1 MRISRVKAVAI
12 LACAGMLAVGASSA
26 CKARGRVK
34 SGLRGGGAAEDLGS
48 QCRQILESNR
58 PEDGTVYSEEDIY
71 RAIFATLEKQPAPI
85 DQDGEALAAALV
97 DQFLFMA
104 DARSS
109 EGRRGT
115 GVKLTPERK
124 TAFANLI
131 RSYLAL
137 LGPEVFAGYAQRT
150 AEQQSYFERNPIG
163 KWTNILR
170 EGYTAAYYSRVLN
183 YLGSL
188 QKNRGG
194 SITDLL
200 LLYALDTYPDAF
212 LVEGMTR
219 SAAQAGQAGFNAQ
232 TAGILL
238 QNKTTPALACNN
250 YAASVVAEK
259 IPWDKLG
266 MDYYEGWGYV
276 PWFHGPIAQFRYE
289 YPVVSSIIPIL
300 GSSFAAADSLITLSE
315 GRDANGDPSGRLQA
329 SAQFAFFFTMAVLDV
344 YSVKAVTQETRN
356 FLGRISNRVRGIDN
370 SVEGLNGLQ
379 AVIKDEAMRAD
390 SAARPLLGRNLEPC
404 QLVASV
410 NGFQPFDVFDILD
423 RLSLTVT
430 AYAAGLPCV
439 RAIQNPGPLHQN
451 IGNAQR
457 IDVIRDV
464 NIADVMSAPGHQY
477 LRDPNKVLSLA
488 EHIAQTGG
496 EGFAKEPIV
505 INVFTNTAQDG
516 SVVVRSVEVMDGN
529 HRFAAG
535 LLSGKWQKIGD
546 IPQEYL
552 QVKVNGWKPHGGL
565 SEPRWIPLEVAQK
578 SSIPRQSWFRV
589 PDNWEGVKGPTA
601 QIPGDIASVD
611 SVISAEYRGVEM
623 GQVLKTSLERINA
636 PIPEWLK

>member
-1 MRISRVKAVAI
+1 MRISGIRAFAV
-12 LACAGMLAVGASSA
+12 LTLAVVVSLSATAA
-26 CKARGRVK
+26 CKMKSRAK
-34 SGLRGGGAAEDLGS
+34 SGLRYGEGNEDLAT

-58 PEDGTVYSEEDIY
+58 PGDGTTFSEEPIY
-71 RAIFATLEKQPAPI
+71 RAIFMALEKQPAPI
-85 DQDGEALAAALV
+85 DPDGEALSAALV
-97 DQFLFMA
+97 EQFLFMA

-109 EGRRGT
+109 EGRNAR
-115 GVKLTPERK
+115 VRLTPEQK
-124 TAFANLI
+124 QSFGNLI
-131 RSYLAL
+131 RSYVAL
-137 LGPEVFAGYAQRT
+137 LGPDTYAGYAQRT

-183 YLGSL
+183 FIGGM

-212 LVEGMTR
+212 LVDGMAR
-219 SAAQAGQAGFNAQ
+219 SAAQAGQNFDRQ

-266 MDYYEGWGYV
+266 MDSYEGWGYV

-289 YPVVSSIIPIL
+289 YPVVSSLIPVL

-315 GRDANGDPSGRLQA
+315 GRDANGDPAGRLA
-329 SAQFAFFFTMAVLDV
+329 TSAQFAFFFTMAVLDV
-344 YSVKAVTQETRN
+344 YSVKAVAQETRD
-356 FLGRISNRVRGIDN
+356 FVGRVSSRIRGADN
-370 SVEGLNGLQ
+370 SVDGLKGVQ

-404 QLVASV
+404 QLTAWIDWFLPA
-410 NGFQPFDVFDILD
+410 G
-423 RLSLTVT
+423 T
-430 AYAAGLPCV
+430 AYAAGLPCIK
-439 RAIQNPGPLHQN
+439 AIQNPAPLHQN
-451 IGNAQR
+451 ISNTQR

-477 LRDPNKVLSLA
+477 LRDPNKVLQLA
-488 EHIAQTGG
+488 EHIAKTGG
-496 EGFAKEPIV
+496 QGFEVEPIV

-535 LLSGKWQKIGD
+535 LLSGKWQKISD
-546 IPQEYL
+546 IPPEYL
-552 QVKVNGWKPHGGL
+552 KIKVNGWTAGGGF
-565 SEPRWIPLEVAQK
+565 SEPRWIPLDVAQK
-578 SSIPRQSWFRV
+578 SNLPRQSWFEV
-589 PDNWEGVKGPTA
+589 PQSWGAKGPTA

-611 SVISAEYRGVEM
+611 SVIPLEYRGVQM
-623 GQVLKTSLERINA
+623 NQVLRTSLERINA
-636 PIPEWLK
+636 PIPEWLR

>member
-1 MRISRVKAVAI
+1 MRISRIKAIAAIIIAGIVAI
-12 LACAGMLAVGASSA
+12 GISSA

-34 SGLRGGGAAEDLGS
+34 SKLRAGDAAEDLAS

-58 PEDGTVYSEEDIY
+58 PEDGSTYSEEDIY
-71 RAIFATLEKQPAPI
+71 RAIFMTLEKQPAPI
-85 DQDGEALAAALV
+85 DPDGEALAAALV
-97 DQFLFMA
+97 DQFLVMA
-104 DARSS
+104 DARAS
-109 EGRRGT
+109 EGRRGG
-115 GVKLTPERK
+115 GVKLAPARK
-124 TAFANLI
+124 LAFANLI
-131 RSYLAL
+131 RSYIAL
-137 LGPEVFAGYAQRT
+137 LGPEVYAGYAQRT
-150 AEQQSYFERNPIG
+150 AEQQSYFERNPVG

-170 EGYTAAYYSRVLN
+170 EGWTAAYYSGVLN
-183 YLGSL
+183 YMGAL

-200 LLYALDTYPDAF
+200 MLYALDTYPDVF
-212 LVEGMTR
+212 LVDGMTR
-219 SAAQAGQAGFNAQ
+219 SAAQAGQTGFSAQ

-266 MDYYEGWGYV
+266 MESYEGWGYV

-289 YPVVSSIIPIL
+289 YPVVSSIIPVL

-315 GRDANGDPSGRLQA
+315 GRDANGDPAGRLQA
-329 SAQFAFFFTMAVLDV
+329 SAQFAFFFTMAVIDV
-344 YSVKAVTQETRN
+344 YSVKAVAQETKN
-356 FLGRISNRVRGIDN
+356 FLGRVSNRIRGIDN
-370 SVEGLNGLQ
+370 SVDGLKTVQ

-390 SAARPLLGRNLEPC
+390 SAARPLIGRNLEPC
-404 QLVASV
+404 QLISSIDW
-410 NGFQPFDVFDILD
+410 F
-423 RLSLTVT
+423 SLGGT
-430 AYAAGLPCV
+430 AYAGGGLPCL

-451 IGNAQR
+451 ISNAQR

-477 LRDPNKVLSLA
+477 LRDPNKVLELA
-488 EHIAQTGG
+488 DYIAKTGG
-496 EGFAKEPIV
+496 KGFETEPIV
-505 INVFTNTAQDG
+505 INVFTNSAQDG

-535 LLSGKWQKIGD
+535 LLSGKWQKISD
-546 IPQEYL
+546 IPPEYL
-552 QVKVNGWKPHGGL
+552 KVKVNGWSAGGGF
-565 SEPRWIPLEVAQK
+565 SEPRWIPLDVAQK

-589 PDNWEGVKGPTA
+589 PDSWEGVKGPTA

-611 SVISAEYRGVEM
+611 SVISAEYRGVQM
-623 GQVLKTSLERINA
+623 GQVLKTSLERVNA